1 MSLSKAE
8 GLVLVQGVQAHG
20 LAVLRHLHGPAGVAV
35 AMDQDHAKNG
45 CGGDDGDEDIQKPR
59 GFVFFGSIAVTS
71 KGYGCEDKS
80 NCILLHFGGNGKRL
94 GAFVNTP
101 QNPPGKAA

>member
-1 MSLSKAE
+1 MQLNVKNETSTLKA
-8 GLVLVQGVQAHG
+8 VV
-20 LAVLRHLHGPAGVAV
+20 
-35 AMDQDHAKNG
+35 
-45 CGGDDGDEDIQKPR
+45 
-59 GFVFFGSIAVTS
+59 FVFFGSIAVTS

-94 GAFVNTP
+94 GTFVNTP